1 MGVYGKHSEKAKA
14 PKPHAET
21 HLSHEEQLRR
31 DHLMLDPLPRGQMN
45 AMVMESMH
53 TTSWKFWAVF
63 ALLSVF
69 VAVGLFGSWGY
80 MIANG
85 LGVAGVNRPAYW
97 GIFLVNTVFWIGI
110 SHAGTFISAILRVMK
125 AEFRRPFTRAAE
137 LMTTFGLVQAGFSIF
152 MHMGRVWLA
161 YWLMPYPNQR
171 GLWPNLH
178 SPLTWDLLAITTY
191 LLASTMYLFL
201 PLIPDLAMARD
212 RTEGGWQKVFYRTLA
227 LGFRG
232 TEGEWTHLRN
242 AMNIFAFAIIPVM
255 FSVHTIVSWDFAAAT
270 RPGWNSTIF
279 GPYFVIG
286 ALHSGMGAVAM
297 VLAVI
302 RSRMKHMKYFIR
314 AEHFDGIGMLMLLV
328 SMAWAYFFFNDY
340 MVQWYGGDKW
350 TDLLLHWHEAGPMGW
365 MWFAML
371 IFNIVVPWAVLW
383 NRKWRSTPW
392 ILFSVG
398 LLINVGMWFERYI
411 IIPVS
416 LTINRMPF
424 TWRLYHPS
432 IEIPLSIGTLSFF
445 ILLYMAASRLIP
457 LVPVW
462 EVQEGQMAHSVKKY
476 GRETVVTVSELE

>member
-1 MGVYGKHSEKAKA
+1 MTSTEKHHD
-14 PKPHAET
+14 HAQDHVAHLRET
-21 HLSHEEQLRR
+21 
-31 DHLMLDPLPRGQMN
+31 HLMLDPLPRGQMN
-45 AMVMESMH
+45 DMVMESMH
-53 TTSWKFWAVF
+53 TTSWKFWVVFGILSVIVAVF
-63 ALLSVF
+63 
-69 VAVGLFGSWGY
+69 LFGAWGY

-85 LGVAGVNRPAYW
+85 LGVAGVNRPSYW

-110 SHAGTFISAILRVMK
+110 SHAGTFISAILRVFK

-152 MHMGRVWLA
+152 MHMGRVWLS
-161 YWLMPYPNQR
+161 YWLMPIPNQR
-171 GLWPNLH
+171 GLWPNFH
-178 SPLTWDLLAITTY
+178 SPLSWDLLAITTY
-191 LLASTMYLFL
+191 LLSSTMYLFL

-212 RTEGGWQKVFYRTLA
+212 RTPHGTWQKTFYRVLA

-279 GPYFVIG
+279 GPYFVVG

-297 VLAVI
+297 VLAVVQ
-302 RSRMKHMKYFIR
+302 SRMKHMKYFIR
-314 AEHFDGIGMLMLLV
+314 GEHFEALGMLMLLV

-350 TDLLLHWHEAGPMGW
+350 TQQLLHFHEGGPLGW

-371 IFNIVVPWAVLW
+371 IFNVAIPWATLW
-383 NRKWRSTPW
+383 NKKWRSNPW
-392 ILFSVG
+392 LLFVVG

-411 IIPVS
+411 IIPIS

-424 TWRLYHPS
+424 TWRMYTPGVEVYLG
-432 IEIPLSIGTLSFF
+432 IGTVAFF
-445 ILLYMAASRLIP
+445 ILLYMGASRLIP
-457 LVPVW
+457 LIPVW
-462 EVQEGQMAHSVKKY
+462 EVQEGQMAHSLKTY
-476 GRETVVTVSELE
+476 GRETVVAVSELE

>member
-1 MGVYGKHSEKAKA
+1 MTSTEKHHD
-14 PKPHAET
+14 HAQDHVA
-21 HLSHEEQLRR
+21 HLREQ
-31 DHLMLDPLPRGQMN
+31 HLMLDPLPRGQMN
-45 AMVMESMH
+45 DMVMESMH
-53 TTSWKFWAVF
+53 TTSWKFWVVFGILSVIVAVF
-63 ALLSVF
+63 
-69 VAVGLFGSWGY
+69 LFGAWGY

-85 LGVAGVNRPAYW
+85 LGVAGVNRPSYW

-110 SHAGTFISAILRVMK
+110 SHAGTFISAILRVFT

-152 MHMGRVWLA
+152 MHMGRVWLS
-161 YWLMPYPNQR
+161 YWLMPIPNQR
-171 GLWPNLH
+171 GLWPNFH
-178 SPLTWDLLAITTY
+178 SPLSWDLLAITTY
-191 LLASTMYLFL
+191 LLSSTMYLFL

-212 RTEGGWQKVFYRTLA
+212 RTPDGTWQKTFYRVLA

-279 GPYFVIG
+279 GPYFVVG

-297 VLAVI
+297 VLAVVQ
-302 RSRMKHMKYFIR
+302 SRMKHMKYFIR
-314 AEHFDGIGMLMLLV
+314 GEHFEALGMLMLLV

-350 TDLLLHWHEAGPMGW
+350 TQQLLHFHEGGPLGW

-371 IFNIVVPWAVLW
+371 VFNVVIPWATLW
-383 NRKWRSTPW
+383 NKKWRSNPW
-392 ILFSVG
+392 LLFGVG

-411 IIPVS
+411 IIPIS

-424 TWRLYHPS
+424 TWRMYTPGVEVFLG
-432 IEIPLSIGTLSFF
+432 IGTVAFF
-445 ILLYMAASRLIP
+445 ILLYMGASRLIP
-457 LVPVW
+457 LIPVW
-462 EVQEGQMAHSVKKY
+462 EVQEGQMAHSLKTY